1 MSNNNSENLD
11 ELFAKEPES
20 IDLNAVSEDDAG
32 QFPTDEATSVFKF
45 DEQINISKYDPNKH
59 SSEAQNNAK
68 PKKKKRKHLES
79 RKVYFSSL
87 RQKLEGGQTVF
98 DYEVRQALQAA
109 QQNEEA

>member
-45 DEQINISKYDPNKH
+45 DES
-59 SSEAQNNAK
+59 
-68 PKKKKRKHLES
+68 
-79 RKVYFSSL
+79 
-87 RQKLEGGQTVF
+87 T
-98 DYEVRQALQAA
+98 
-109 QQNEEA
+109 